1 MDYLETDVLAFFDAH
16 ASAFPLYQA
25 FTSKLISEF
34 PVAKIQVKKAKF
46 LFPIEIYSRECL
58 FLG

>member
-25 FTSKLISEF
+25 FASKLISEF
-34 PVAKIQVKKAKF
+34 PEAKIQVKKSQSSF
-46 LFPIEIYSRECL
+46 SNRNLFA
-58 FLG
+58 

>member
-25 FTSKLISEF
+25 FASKLISEF
-34 PVAKIQVKKAKF
+34 PEAKIQVKKAKV